1 MLSKFQ
7 CWTLE
12 SPLGCKEIKPA
23 NPKEKSTLNIHWKN
37 CCWSWSSSTLATWC
51 ELIGKKPWCWESKRR
66 GGWQRVRWL
75 DSNTDSI
82 DINLSKLQK
91 TVRDTG
97 AWRSAVYGIAK
108 SWRQL
113 SDRTATTTIE
123 FVELIE
129 LCWTVCD
136 N

>member
-1 MLSKFQ
+1 M
-7 CWTLE
+7 
-12 SPLGCKEIKPA
+12 
-23 NPKEKSTLNIHWKN
+23 
-37 CCWSWSSSTLATWC
+37 
-51 ELIGKKPWCWESKRR
+51 
-66 GGWQRVRWL
+66 RWL

-129 LCWTVCD
+129 LC
-136 N
+136 